1 MKEMIE
7 RLQSKFNIKNIN
19 EQKANQ
25 VFLTAEKKDL
35 ESVVLYM
42 KEFEKYDQLTMISC
56 VDYIEDSKF
65 QLTYLLRNYDKNT
78 DACIRVLIER
88 ENPSMTSI
96 NELWAA
102 ARVYERE
109 LKEMFGIDF
118 PGCPGVDKPFV
129 LEGWDTIPPMR
140 KDFDTKKYS
149 EETYF
154 PREGRSKVDPTEH
167 MAEKMYTVEEEIKRS
182 ITKEFRENSK

>member
-1 MKEMIE
+1 MKDMIKI
-7 RLQSKFNIKNIN
+7 LGLKFNVKDIN
-19 EQKANQ
+19 EHKANQ
-25 VFLTAEKKDL
+25 VFFTAEKKDL
-35 ESVVLYM
+35 ESVVLYL
-42 KEFEKYDQLTMISC
+42 KEYEKYDHLTMISC
-56 VDYIEDSKF
+56 VDYIEDNKF
-65 QLTYLLRNYDKNT
+65 QLTYLLRNYDKNS
-78 DACIRVLIER
+78 DACIRVLIDR

-96 NELWAA
+96 NELWAG

-118 PGCPGVDKPFV
+118 PGCPRVDDAFV

-149 EETYF
+149 EETFF

-167 MAEKMYTVEEEIKRS
+167 MAQKMYPVEEEVKKS